1 MLEIKCL
8 ILKKRRKNM
17 IELIDLDFKKSDL
30 EPFISEKTVE
40 FHYGKHHKGY
50 VDKTNELI
58 RGTEF
63 FDMNLEEIIEAV
75 YGNEDLRVLYNNAGQ
90 VYNHNVYWKSMGIG
104 KKFSEEFRKE
114 IIDTFGS
121 MEDFRNK
128 LISEGVNLFGSGW
141 VWCVRNKNGKL
152 EVMTTKNGDTPLVLG
167 MEVIF
172 NIDVWE
178 HAYYLDYQNL
188 RKKYLEELIINLLK
202 I

>member
-1 MLEIKCL
+1 
-8 ILKKRRKNM
+8 M